1 MKKFTFCV
9 AFAALSVSAGL
20 ARSPFVLSDAVSA
33 ECMSMEKVDMPMMN
47 RAISKPASALKFD
60 FVKENRKHL
69 MKKDAQI
76 AALTAPEALPATNVS
91 NVGFVANWNTVSSA
105 NYYEVDVMRIFSTTE
120 DAEYLSLYE
129 DFLLMQEYPSEVTGY
144 LDGLTYRW
152 DWYLYGGKLADRS
165 IVFPQISSKGQT
177 QLQTPM
183 MDFSGEGETE
193 TVYFSFV
200 AEGAVGDK
208 IGIGYYYTDD
218 EGEDLA
224 FAFQPVTFE
233 EGTMTKT
240 LYAELPAVDALGFLI
255 YTDPTMQNTGDVKLK
270 TFLVSREFAAGTEF
284 MEVYDYR
291 QTAETSAS
299 FFTIEKDT
307 ETEGVS
313 DEFVY
318 GVYALNVDMNKG
330 EILDMSDMSDMILVG
345 ATGSVEGVKAS
356 REKIFVHD
364 KLHVVLDKP
373 ETVSVYNMAG
383 VLVASYEGVEGDNE
397 FSLPASG
404 VYIVKAGNTIAK
416 VMK

>member
-20 ARSPFVLSDAVSA
+20 ARSPFVLSDAVPA

-165 IVFPQISSKGQT
+165 IVFPQTSSKGQT

-193 TVYFSFV
+193 TVYFMGRNSKRF
-200 AEGAVGDK
+200 
-208 IGIGYYYTDD
+208 
-218 EGEDLA
+218 
-224 FAFQPVTFE
+224 FE
-233 EGTMTKT
+233 
-240 LYAELPAVDALGFLI
+240 
-255 YTDPTMQNTGDVKLK
+255 
-270 TFLVSREFAAGTEF
+270 SW
-284 MEVYDYR
+284 
-291 QTAETSAS
+291 
-299 FFTIEKDT
+299 
-307 ETEGVS
+307 
-313 DEFVY
+313 
-318 GVYALNVDMNKG
+318 
-330 EILDMSDMSDMILVG
+330 
-345 ATGSVEGVKAS
+345 
-356 REKIFVHD
+356 
-364 KLHVVLDKP
+364 
-373 ETVSVYNMAG
+373 
-383 VLVASYEGVEGDNE
+383 
-397 FSLPASG
+397 
-404 VYIVKAGNTIAK
+404 
-416 VMK
+416 

>member
-1 MKKFTFCV
+1 MKKFTFCL

-20 ARSPFVLSDAVSA
+20 ARSPFVLSDAVPA

-91 NVGFVANWNTVSSA
+91 DIGFVANWNTVSGA
-105 NYYEVDVMRIFSTTE
+105 NLYEVDLYRYFTTTQ
-120 DAEYLSLYE
+120 DVDYISLYE
-129 DFLLMQEYPSEVTGY
+129 DFYFAEAVPEEFTNY
-144 LDGLTYRW
+144 LDSYTYRW
-152 DWYLYGGKLADRS
+152 DWILLYGKIGDQS
-165 IVFPQISSKGQT
+165 IIFPQTSSTGQT
-177 QLQTPM
+177 ELHTPE
-183 MDFSGEGETE
+183 MDFSGEGENE
-193 TVYFSFV
+193 TVNFGIV

-208 IGIGYYYTDD
+208 IGIGYYYTDA
-218 EGEDLA
+218 EGNSQSVSFGTL
-224 FAFQPVTFE
+224 PFE
-233 EGTMTKT
+233 ETT
-240 LYAELPAVDALGFLI
+240 LEAMYRVEVPSSESAGFYL
-255 YTDPTMQNTGDVKLK
+255 YTVGAMQNTGDVKLK
-270 TFLVSREFAAGTEF
+270 TFLVSRDFTAGTEF
-284 MEVYDYR
+284 MELYDYR
-291 QTAETSAS
+291 QTPATSAA

-318 GVYALNVDMNKG
+318 GVYALNVDMNG
-330 EILDMSDMSDMILVG
+330 GGILDVSDMSDMILVG
-345 ATGSVEGVKAS
+345 ATSSVEGVKAS

-397 FSLPASG
+397 FSLPTSG

>member
-1 MKKFTFCV
+1 MKKFTFCL

-20 ARSPFVLSDAVSA
+20 ARSPFVLSDAVPA

-129 DFLLMQEYPSEVTGY
+129 DFLLMQEYPSEVSGY
-144 LDGLTYRW
+144 LDGFTYRW
-152 DWYLYGGKLADRS
+152 DWYLIGGKLADQS
-165 IVFPQISSKGQT
+165 IVFPQTSSKDQT
-177 QLQTPM
+177 QLQTPEM
-183 MDFSGEGETE
+183 NFSSENANDTL
-193 TVYFSFV
+193 YFGII

-208 IGIGYYYTDD
+208 IGIGYYYTDA
-218 EGEDLA
+218 EGNDKSLA
-224 FAFQPVTFE
+224 LGAISFE
-233 EGTMTKT
+233 KT
-240 LYAELPAVDALGFLI
+240 TLESMYKAELPSSESAGFYL
-255 YTDPTMQNTGDVKLK
+255 YTIPGMQNTGDVKLK

-330 EILDMSDMSDMILVG
+330 EILDMSDMSDMIIVG
-345 ATGSVEGVKAS
+345 ATGSVDGVKAS
-356 REKIFVHD
+356 CEKIFVHD

-383 VLVASYEGVEGDNE
+383 VLVASYEGVEGNNE

>member
-20 ARSPFVLSDAVSA
+20 ARSPFVLSDAVPA
-33 ECMSMEKVDMPMMN
+33 ESVHVSDDG
-47 RAISKPASALKFD
+47 ISNCGGMDCQLYRLSGRKFD

-165 IVFPQISSKGQT
+165 IVFPQTSSKGQT

-224 FAFQPVTFE
+224 FAFQPAGRNHDKNALCGVTGCRCF
-233 EGTMTKT
+233 GISY
-240 LYAELPAVDALGFLI
+240 LYRSYYAEYRRCEIKDFFGI
-255 YTDPTMQNTGDVKLK
+255 TRICCGD
-270 TFLVSREFAAGTEF
+270 
-284 MEVYDYR
+284 
-291 QTAETSAS
+291 
-299 FFTIEKDT
+299 
-307 ETEGVS
+307 
-313 DEFVY
+313 
-318 GVYALNVDMNKG
+318 
-330 EILDMSDMSDMILVG
+330 
-345 ATGSVEGVKAS
+345 
-356 REKIFVHD
+356 
-364 KLHVVLDKP
+364 
-373 ETVSVYNMAG
+373 
-383 VLVASYEGVEGDNE
+383 
-397 FSLPASG
+397 
-404 VYIVKAGNTIAK
+404 
-416 VMK
+416 